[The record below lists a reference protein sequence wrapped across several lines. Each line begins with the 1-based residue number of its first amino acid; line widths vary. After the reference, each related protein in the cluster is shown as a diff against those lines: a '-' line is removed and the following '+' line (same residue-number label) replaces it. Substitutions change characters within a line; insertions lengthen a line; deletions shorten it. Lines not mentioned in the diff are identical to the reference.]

1 MTKQDEP
8 IDIND
13 AMADNNDLIDQEA
26 IPNNINIEP
35 VTDERI
41 LINQLNG
48 QSDIVSV
55 DPKDMQPPK
64 PSLSKGSSFLQSK
77 VAKTFE

>member
-1 MTKQDEP
+1 MTKLAEP

-13 AMADNNDLIDQEA
+13 VMADNNDLIDQEA
-26 IPNNINIEP
+26 IPNHINIEP

-48 QSDIVSV
+48 
-55 DPKDMQPPK
+55 
-64 PSLSKGSSFLQSK
+64 
-77 VAKTFE
+77 

>member
-48 QSDIVSV
+48 
-55 DPKDMQPPK
+55 
-64 PSLSKGSSFLQSK
+64 
-77 VAKTFE
+77 